1 VFHWL
6 PSVPASFEAR
16 SRELAPHAWATGAII
31 VVNLIVFG
39 LTDGGADAIGR
50 WDISMWSLGAGEWWR
65 LVTSSFVNF
74 GLLFLLANLTVLSI
88 IGPFV
93 ERLYGSVG
101 FLALY
106 LVSAMAGTFAAA
118 ALGSSLPWGASIGN
132 FACLGLLGG
141 FVLRRR
147 HAVPIRAFL
156 PYLGFANVLIFWAVL
171 GGLAPGASPIG
182 FAGGLTAGVALG
194 LVTAGPLTP
203 ASLPRRAAR
212 ALIAAAVSIAL
223 LGVSLLSFRGS

>member
-16 SRELAPHAWATGAII
+16 SRELAPHAWATGAIV

-39 LTDGGADAIGR
+39 LTDGGADAV
-50 WDISMWSLGAGEWWR
+50 STSSLASGAWWR
-65 LVTSSFVNF
+65 LVTWSFVNF
-74 GLLFLLANLTVLSI
+74 GLLFLLANLTILSI

-106 LVSAMAGTFAAA
+106 LASAMAGTFAEA

-147 HAVPIRAFL
+147 HAVPVRAFL

-171 GGLAPGASPIG
+171 VGLPPGASPIAL
-182 FAGGLTAGVALG
+182 AGGLTAGLALG
-194 LVTAGPLTP
+194 LATAGPLTP
-203 ASLPRRAAR
+203 ESLPRRAAR
-212 ALIAAAVSIAL
+212 GLIAAAVSIAL
-223 LGVSLLSFRGS
+223 LGVSFLSFRGS